1 MATVKGFVERIKFRN
16 EENGYT
22 VLSIADGKDETILV
36 GTFHYISEGEMVEAT
51 GTMIEHP
58 VYGEQLQVE
67 SYEIQTPE
75 DNAAIERYLASGA
88 IKGVGASL
96 AARIVKK
103 FKADTFRVMEEEPE
117 RLSEVKGIS
126 EKMAMLIGEQ
136 VAAKKEMRQA
146 MMFLQEYG
154 ISMNLAVKIYQEY
167 GPRMYSIL
175 KENPYRLADDIPG
188 VGFKMADEIAQ
199 KVGLFADSD
208 YRIKSGIFYTLLQAV
223 GNGHTY
229 LPEQELKA
237 GAGELLQVHP
247 DDMDKHLMDLQ
258 MEKKIMVRGQPD
270 GQRII
275 YSSQYYYLELNTAK
289 MLMDLNIKGDIAS
302 GVIEKRLEQIQASEQ
317 IELDEMQQQAV
328 LEAVNSGLMVITG
341 GPGTGKTTTINTIIQ
356 YFEMEGMEILLAAP
370 TGRAAK
376 RMTEATGY
384 EARTIHRMLELTG
397 MPEEKERVGMHF
409 ERNEENP
416 LDADVIIIDE
426 MSMVDIG
433 LMHALLK
440 AVTVG
445 TRLILVGDV
454 NQLPSVGPG
463 NVLRD
468 IIDSGQFNVVKLTKI
483 FRQAAES
490 DIIVNAHRINDG
502 QLIPLGK
509 PSKDFLFIKRDTPD
523 AIISAMITLIQKKL
537 PAYVDADPMD
547 IQIMTPMRKGALGV
561 ERLNQIFQS
570 FLNPPDKKKAE
581 KELNGTIWR
590 TGDKVM
596 QIKNNYQIEW
606 EIRSRYGMPV
616 DKGMGVF
623 NGDIGRIREVNAFAE
638 TITVEFD
645 EGRLV
650 EYSFK
655 QTEELELAY
664 AITIHK
670 SQGSEYPAVVIPIH
684 SGPRMLMNRNLIYT
698 GVTRAKTC
706 VCLVGIPEIFQA
718 MANNAMEQKRYSG
731 LKERIKEI
739 CALA

>member
-16 EENGYT
+16 EDNGYT

-51 GTMIEHP
+51 GTMIKHP

-67 SYEIQTPE
+67 SYEIKTPE
-75 DNAAIERYLASGA
+75 DNTAIERYLGSGA
-88 IKGVGASL
+88 IKGVGAAL

-103 FKADTFRVMEEEPE
+103 FKADTFRIMEEEPE
-117 RLSEVKGIS
+117 RLAEVKGIS
-126 EKMAMLIGEQ
+126 EKMAMAIGEQ
-136 VAAKKEMRQA
+136 VEAKKEMRQA

-167 GPRMYSIL
+167 GPRMYSVL

-199 KVGLFADSD
+199 RAGLFTDSD

-229 LPEQELKA
+229 LPEKELKA
-237 GAGELLQVHP
+237 NAAELLQVHP
-247 DDMDKHLMDLQ
+247 EDMDKHLMDLQ
-258 MEKKIMVRGQPD
+258 MEKKIIVKGLPE
-270 GQRII
+270 GERII
-275 YSSQYYYLELNTAK
+275 YSSQYYYLELNAAK
-289 MLMDLNIKGDIAS
+289 MLWDLNIRGEIPRET
-302 GVIEKRLEQIQASEQ
+302 IEKRLEQIQASES

-328 LEAVNSGLMVITG
+328 LEAVNSGLLIITG

-356 YFEMEGMEILLAAP
+356 YFEMEGMEIQLAAP

-397 MPEEKERVGMHF
+397 MPGEKEVTGMHF

-426 MSMVDIG
+426 MSMVDIN
-433 LMHALLK
+433 LLHSLLK
-440 AVTVG
+440 AIPVG

-502 QLIPLGK
+502 LQYSFGKAQQGFPLYKTGYAGCHYQRH
-509 PSKDFLFIKRDTPD
+509 DY
-523 AIISAMITLIQKKL
+523 A
-537 PAYVDADPMD
+537 
-547 IQIMTPMRKGALGV
+547 G
-561 ERLNQIFQS
+561 
-570 FLNPPDKKKAE
+570 AE
-581 KELNGTIWR
+581 KIAGLCTC
-590 TGDKVM
+590 
-596 QIKNNYQIEW
+596 
-606 EIRSRYGMPV
+606 RS
-616 DKGMGVF
+616 
-623 NGDIGRIREVNAFAE
+623 NGDPDYDAYEKGRPGCGTAESDFA
-638 TITVEFD
+638 V
-645 EGRLV
+645 L
-650 EYSFK
+650 FK
-655 QTEELELAY
+655 
-664 AITIHK
+664 
-670 SQGSEYPAVVIPIH
+670 PA
-684 SGPRMLMNRNLIYT
+684 G
-698 GVTRAKTC
+698 
-706 VCLVGIPEIFQA
+706 
-718 MANNAMEQKRYSG
+718 
-731 LKERIKEI
+731 
-739 CALA
+739 

>member
-739 CALA
+739 CALG